1 MSNRRNFLAVLALM
15 AGCAA
20 NTAVAMGPAAVFV
33 VDLLKQVA
41 VSVMADLVKD
51 SVKGSGSAPATSSTQ
66 NAPGPAP
73 VPVTETGN
81 ADDLRRVRAMVERL
95 IDANAPLS
103 DVIGLYAPR
112 VDFFRAGV
120 VDHDFIRRDRARF
133 EARWPQ
139 RKHVILS
146 IDEIAVDPQRKFAF
160 ARYTIEFHVA
170 RAGDE
175 KHGITRLMVAIGN
188 FDSQPRIHAVREVV
202 KHY

>member
-20 NTAVAMGPAAVFV
+20 STALAMGPAAVFV

-51 SVKGSGSAPATSSTQ
+51 SVKGSGSAPATS
-66 NAPGPAP
+66 
-73 VPVTETGN
+73 
-81 ADDLRRVRAMVERL
+81 
-95 IDANAPLS
+95 
-103 DVIGLYAPR
+103 
-112 VDFFRAGV
+112 
-120 VDHDFIRRDRARF
+120 F

-175 KHGITRLMVAIGN
+175 KYGITRLMVAIGN